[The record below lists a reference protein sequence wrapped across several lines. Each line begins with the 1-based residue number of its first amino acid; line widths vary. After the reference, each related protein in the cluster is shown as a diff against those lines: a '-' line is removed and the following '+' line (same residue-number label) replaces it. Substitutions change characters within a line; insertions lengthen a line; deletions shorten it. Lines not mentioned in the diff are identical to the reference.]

1 MAMMSPNWFIAEEQ
15 ISKHNCIWAGEVNQE
30 TLEYYRNFVG
40 DTSNNYNLAGH
51 LERQIRIEDM
61 PESVKEDIMKNFY
74 RPEIERYMKTQK
86 DTSHPLL
93 PIGLESVWINYQKKH
108 EFNPMH
114 NHGGLFSFVIFINV
128 PYDLE
133 EEDKFFPEK
142 KDPKTSRL
150 CFVMNSP
157 MGVPEEVAIP
167 VDKGFEG
174 KMLLFDAKLP
184 HMVYPFYTSDKERV
198 TASGNVVYVREGF

>member
-1 MAMMSPNWFIAEEQ
+1 MEYL
-15 ISKHNCIWAGEVNQE
+15 ISKSISKL
-30 TLEYYRNFVG
+30 TL
-40 DTSNNYNLAGH
+40 D
-51 LERQIRIEDM
+51 
-61 PESVKEDIMKNFY
+61 
-74 RPEIERYMKTQK
+74 
-86 DTSHPLL
+86 L
-93 PIGLESVWINYQKKH
+93 PIEIYFAPSLRCI
-108 EFNPMH
+108 
-114 NHGGLFSFVIFINV
+114 SFVIFINV

-184 HMVYPFYTSDKERV
+184 HMVYPFYTSDGERI
-198 TASGNVVYVREGF
+198 TASGNVVYEREPF

>member
-1 MAMMSPNWFIAEEQ
+1 MNKFYSSM
-15 ISKHNCIWAGEVNQE
+15 
-30 TLEYYRNFVG
+30 T
-40 DTSNNYNLAGH
+40 T
-51 LERQIRIEDM
+51 
-61 PESVKEDIMKNFY
+61 DIMKNFY

-184 HMVYPFYTSDKERV
+184 HMVYPFYTSDGERI
-198 TASGNVVYVREGF
+198 TASGNVVYEREPF

>member
-1 MAMMSPNWFIAEEQ
+1 
-15 ISKHNCIWAGEVNQE
+15 
-30 TLEYYRNFVG
+30 
-40 DTSNNYNLAGH
+40 
-51 LERQIRIEDM
+51 
-61 PESVKEDIMKNFY
+61 
-74 RPEIERYMKTQK
+74 MKTQK

-167 VDKGFEG
+167 VDRGFEG

-184 HMVYPFYTSDKERV
+184 HMVYPFYTSDGERI
-198 TASGNVVYVREGF
+198 TASGNVVYEREPF

>member
-1 MAMMSPNWFIAEEQ
+1 MMSPNWFIAEEQ
-15 ISKHNCIWAGEVNQE
+15 ISKHNCIWTGEVSMD
-30 TLEYYRNFVG
+30 TLNYYRKFVG

-51 LERQIRIEDM
+51 LEKQIRIEDM
-61 PESVKEDIMKNFY
+61 PDAVKEDIMSHFY
-74 RPEIERYMKTQK
+74 RQEVQRYMRIHK

-114 NHGGLFSFVIFINV
+114 NHGGLFSFVIFINI

-142 KDPKTSRL
+142 QDPKTSRL
-150 CFVMNSP
+150 SFVVNSP
-157 MGVPEEVAIP
+157 MGVPEELAIN
-167 VDKGFEG
+167 VDQGFVG
-174 KMLLFDAKLP
+174 KMIFFDAKLP
-184 HMVYPFYTSDKERV
+184 HMVYPFYTSDGERI
-198 TASGNVVYVREGF
+198 TASGNVVYEREPF